1 MHKIIICI
9 LFIFFSENIFAKGL
23 CNFKTANFIDELSD
37 PSSIQNIIITIPQSK
52 KWVKNGLS
60 ILTDI
65 NKNILEKYK
74 KNFSGKL
81 KIIYEFGTCDFKA
94 DFRQVGDWKDHI
106 KFTNGGNLISSLN
119 VKLHEGNILN
129 STSFKLFIPETR
141 NNLNEILG
149 TIILRELDFL
159 VPETFMTEVEING
172 MKSQFLFQEN
182 IQKEMIERYGRRE
195 GPIFEGEEKYLW
207 SYKNYDLFE
216 LENISLSRV
225 KNSNWSIR
233 GDSSVDITLRS
244 FIKLQKAYLSYLNQ
258 NIKDNSLNINPNSN
272 KDPLFAS
279 YAVSLLALGGTH
291 ALRPHNRNYY
301 FNTLEDIFEPIYYDG
316 NFDFKKI
323 NISKMNESKINLLYQ
338 SLPLLKKEFIN
349 DFNEILNNK
358 DKINDI
364 QTKFEN
370 RIYKKSIFKYNFIKN
385 ITLIKNNLIL
395 LSKLDDIESYEPNIS
410 DKYENLYDN
419 YFQNLK
425 SNNLELLVIDEIEK
439 KDSNFIVRYKK
450 NGDYKYVNIDINNDL
465 KKIISKNKFNGQD
478 SAFIPKSYSEKIYTK
493 LKEVS
498 FLNGTI
504 VMSDDINLDINYS
517 NKKIF
522 ISQQNHD
529 DWLIFK
535 NLNLENWEIYFNGAS
550 SHKKTVKQRFN
561 EFGITGCLN
570 FYKVKFNDSSLN
582 YKNGYCEDSI
592 NIISSNGTIKKIII
606 ENSISDGL
614 DIDFSELLL
623 NYVKINNSLN
633 DCADFSFGDYFIN
646 DISVLNCGDK
656 GISIGEKSKIEILK
670 SFVSDSYIGIS
681 VKDFSQLNLE
691 LLNSVNTDI
700 CLEAKQK
707 KQEFGGALISFS
719 KNNCESNNS
728 LDFNSIIKK
737 I

>member
-9 LFIFFSENIFAKGL
+9 LFIFFSENIFAESL

-65 NKNILEKYK
+65 NENILEKYK
-74 KNFSGKL
+74 KNFPGKL

-119 VKLHEGNILN
+119 VKLYEGNVLN
-129 STSFKLFIPETR
+129 ATSFKLLIPETR

-159 VPETFMTEVEING
+159 VPETFMTKVEING
-172 MKSQFLFQEN
+172 IESQYLFQEN

-279 YAVSLLALGGTH
+279 YAFSLLALGGTH

-323 NISKMNESKINLLYQ
+323 DISKMNESKINLLYK
-338 SLPLLKKEFIN
+338 SLPFLKKEFIN
-349 DFNEILNNK
+349 DFNEIFNNK

-370 RIYKKSIFKYNFIKN
+370 KINKNNIFKYNFKKN
-385 ITLIKNNLIL
+385 ISLIKNNLIL
-395 LSKLDDIESYEPNIS
+395 LSKLDIEQHEPNIL
-410 DKYENLYDN
+410 DKYENLYNN

-425 SNNLELLVIDEIEK
+425 TNNLELLVIDEIDK

-450 NGDYKYVNIDINNDL
+450 NSDYKYVNIDINNDL
-465 KKIISKNKFNGQD
+465 KKLFQK
-478 SAFIPKSYSEKIYTK
+478 
-493 LKEVS
+493 
-498 FLNGTI
+498 
-504 VMSDDINLDINYS
+504 INLMA
-517 NKKIF
+517 KIVLLF
-522 ISQQNHD
+522 P
-529 DWLIFK
+529 
-535 NLNLENWEIYFNGAS
+535 
-550 SHKKTVKQRFN
+550 
-561 EFGITGCLN
+561 
-570 FYKVKFNDSSLN
+570 SL
-582 YKNGYCEDSI
+582 
-592 NIISSNGTIKKIII
+592 T
-606 ENSISDGL
+606 
-614 DIDFSELLL
+614 
-623 NYVKINNSLN
+623 
-633 DCADFSFGDYFIN
+633 
-646 DISVLNCGDK
+646 
-656 GISIGEKSKIEILK
+656 
-670 SFVSDSYIGIS
+670 
-681 VKDFSQLNLE
+681 
-691 LLNSVNTDI
+691 
-700 CLEAKQK
+700 QK
-707 KQEFGGALISFS
+707 KFI
-719 KNNCESNNS
+719 KN
-728 LDFNSIIKK
+728 
-737 I
+737 

>member
-1 MHKIIICI
+1 
-9 LFIFFSENIFAKGL
+9 
-23 CNFKTANFIDELSD
+23 
-37 PSSIQNIIITIPQSK
+37 
-52 KWVKNGLS
+52 
-60 ILTDI
+60 
-65 NKNILEKYK
+65 
-74 KNFSGKL
+74 
-81 KIIYEFGTCDFKA
+81 
-94 DFRQVGDWKDHI
+94 
-106 KFTNGGNLISSLN
+106 
-119 VKLHEGNILN
+119 
-129 STSFKLFIPETR
+129 
-141 NNLNEILG
+141 
-149 TIILRELDFL
+149 
-159 VPETFMTEVEING
+159 
-172 MKSQFLFQEN
+172 
-182 IQKEMIERYGRRE
+182 MIERYGRRE

-279 YAVSLLALGGTH
+279 YAFSLLALGGTH

-323 NISKMNESKINLLYQ
+323 DISKMNESKINLLYK

-370 RIYKKSIFKYNFIKN
+370 RIYKNSIFKYNFKKN
-385 ITLIKNNLIL
+385 ISLIKNNLIL
-395 LSKLDDIESYEPNIS
+395 LSKLDDIEQHEPNVS
-410 DKYENLYDN
+410 DKYENLYNN

-450 NGDYKYVNIDINNDL
+450 NSDFKYVNIDINNDL

-478 SAFIPKSYSEKIYTK
+478 SAFIPKSYSEKIHKK

-504 VMSDDINLDINYS
+504 VMSNDINLDINYS

-550 SHKKTVKQRFN
+550 SYKKTVKQRFN

-570 FYKVKFNDSSLN
+570 FYKVEFNDSSLE

-592 NIISSNGTIKKIII
+592 NIVSSKGTIKKIII

-614 DIDFSELLL
+614 DVDFSELLL

-656 GISIGEKSKIEILK
+656 GISIGEKSKIEILNT
-670 SFVSDSYIGIS
+670 FVSDSHIGIS
-681 VKDFSQLNLE
+681 VKDFSQLNLG
-691 LLNSVNTDI
+691 LLNSANTNI

-719 KNNCESNNS
+719 NNNCDSNNS